1 MLRRLAPALLARP
14 ALVRP
19 RAGAPPIAQS
29 LCRRSMFI
37 QTETTPNPA
46 SLKFLREELGVRS
59 QTKPPVPLAFM
70 RPREISQRHSFCLTG
85 ADPEPA
91 RPRGAI
97 PNLPRPHARTP
108 GL

>member
-46 SLKFLREELGVRS
+46 SLKFLPNRPVLSEDHGTGMVRRR
-59 QTKPPVPLAFM
+59 A
-70 RPREISQRHSFCLTG
+70 
-85 ADPEPA
+85 
-91 RPRGAI
+91 AI
-97 PNLPRPHARTP
+97 
-108 GL
+108 GLEQ